1 MFSYIG
7 KRAVKSV
14 VSLFL
19 MTILIFMLA
28 RIGGDPLTRLL
39 PETATKQ
46 DRIELASK
54 LGLDKTLPE
63 QYWDWLRMVSR
74 GDLGKSIL
82 SSRPVVN
89 YMKTFV
95 PNTVE
100 LAFFGMLL
108 GLLVGLPLG
117 VLAGLKRGRSA
128 DVVARTIAIL
138 GQSAPLFWVGLMLMY
153 FFAIQWPI
161 FPVLGGGT
169 GLLGTVLPSIS
180 LGFYMLPGILR
191 ITRSAMIEAMDSDFI
206 TLARIKGL
214 SEAVVICKHALRN
227 ALIPIVTFSGM
238 YFAILMSGVV
248 VTEVVFAWPW
258 LGLMTFKAAL
268 GGDYPLL
275 QGLVLLVTAVVIVIN
290 LIVDIAYVYI
300 DPRIRYQKR

>member
-1 MFSYIG
+1 
-7 KRAVKSV
+7 
-14 VSLFL
+14 
-19 MTILIFMLA
+19 
-28 RIGGDPLTRLL
+28 
-39 PETATKQ
+39 
-46 DRIELASK
+46 
-54 LGLDKTLPE
+54 
-63 QYWDWLRMVSR
+63 
-74 GDLGKSIL
+74 
-82 SSRPVVN
+82 
-89 YMKTFV
+89 MKTFV

-248 VTEVVFAWPW
+248 VTG

>member
-1 MFSYIG
+1 
-7 KRAVKSV
+7 
-14 VSLFL
+14 
-19 MTILIFMLA
+19 
-28 RIGGDPLTRLL
+28 
-39 PETATKQ
+39 
-46 DRIELASK
+46 
-54 LGLDKTLPE
+54 
-63 QYWDWLRMVSR
+63 
-74 GDLGKSIL
+74 
-82 SSRPVVN
+82 
-89 YMKTFV
+89 MKTFV

-248 VTEVVFAWPW
+248 VTEVVFAWPG